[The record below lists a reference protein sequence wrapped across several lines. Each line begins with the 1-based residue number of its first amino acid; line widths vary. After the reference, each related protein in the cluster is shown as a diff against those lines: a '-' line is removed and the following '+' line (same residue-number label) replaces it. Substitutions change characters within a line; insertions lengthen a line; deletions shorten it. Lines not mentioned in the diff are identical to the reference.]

1 MGKVGQGDHGEED
14 KAMDLSKFPIEEVYQ
29 FAVTIEQGGFD
40 FYGKLI
46 EASGNP
52 RVKNELK
59 FLRDEE
65 AQHKAFFQGELRKKG
80 GGQTVLNPGLAGILE
95 KEFIQPMEEF
105 YRAGKISRSEEA
117 LRFGMTVEQ
126 KTIDFYGEIA
136 KQSRDPAFLKD
147 LDAVIAE
154 EKKHKQKLNIILAY

>member
-1 MGKVGQGDHGEED
+1 
-14 KAMDLSKFPIEEVYQ
+14 MDLSKYPIEEIYQ
-29 FAVTIEQGGFD
+29 FATAIEQGGFD
-40 FYGKLI
+40 FYEKLI
-46 EASGNP
+46 AASDNT

-80 GGQTVLNPGLAGILE
+80 KTDVALGSGLAGVLQA
-95 KEFIQPMEEF
+95 EFVKPMDDF
-105 YRAGKISRSEEA
+105 YQAGKITRTADA
-117 LRFGMTVEQ
+117 LRFGMAVEQ
-126 KTIDFYGEIA
+126 KTIDFYGDLRR
-136 KQSRDPAFLKD
+136 QSQDPVFQKD

>member
-1 MGKVGQGDHGEED
+1 
-14 KAMDLSKFPIEEVYQ
+14 MDLSKFKIEEVYQ

-40 FYGKLI
+40 FYEKLI
-46 EASGNP
+46 QACDIT

-80 GGQTVLNPGLAGILE
+80 KGEVTLGPGIAGVLE
-95 KEFIQPMEEF
+95 EEF
-105 YRAGKISRSEEA
+105 LKPMNDFYQAKKITKTAEA
-117 LRFGMTVEQ
+117 LRFGVAVEQ
-126 KTIDFYGEIA
+126 KTIDFYGDLR
-136 KQSRDPAFLKD
+136 KQSQDAAFLRD
-147 LDAVIAE
+147 LDAIIAE